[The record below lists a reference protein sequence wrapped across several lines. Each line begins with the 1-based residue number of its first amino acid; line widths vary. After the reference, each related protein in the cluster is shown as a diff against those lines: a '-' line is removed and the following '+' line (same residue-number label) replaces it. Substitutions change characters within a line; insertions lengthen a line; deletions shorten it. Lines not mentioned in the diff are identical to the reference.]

1 MDICAICIER
11 IGRQYQTTGTY
22 VRPDIR
28 SICNRDMLGHFV
40 RIDVSYIHTQFDDA
54 VATVRRT
61 NQRILIDTGLA
72 DEALRMSTCQTELDG
87 FAEADIGIDV
97 LDGLLLEDNIQII
110 DTIQVNA
117 CRQRVIYMEVRTVLV
132 RSVEPALE
140 VRRPWVGDGG
150 IRELANFQCITE
162 DVRLVNL
169 EVEYDRAVASEL
181 IPHRDGV
188 DTGRAERIDL
198 CGICSVEFLPRVGPV
213 VRDIAIGDRQGLMGC
228 LDAIT
233 CLKVQLDDTVTTIEG
248 RDGIVVNALQGKQT
262 RGLGVIV
269 MVRIEAILGAFADSV
284 VNLGEVLL
292 MVIHIQIIDAIE
304 AIEQSRQRVNQVV
317 SRVVTRQSE
326 LRLMSVRPD
335 IERVFVL
342 EFTNTQGIAEMIG
355 GVNKQV

>member
-1 MDICAICIER
+1 M
-11 IGRQYQTTGTY
+11 
-22 VRPDIR
+22 
-28 SICNRDMLGHFV
+28 
-40 RIDVSYIHTQFDDA
+40 
-54 VATVRRT
+54 
-61 NQRILIDTGLA
+61 
-72 DEALRMSTCQTELDG
+72 DEALRMSTCQTELDRV
-87 FAEADIGIDV
+87 AETDIRV
-97 LDGLLLEDNIQII
+97 LIQDRLLLENNIQIV
-110 DTIQVNA
+110 DTVQVNA

-132 RSVEPALE
+132 RGVEFALE
-140 VRRPWVGDGG
+140 VRRPWEGDGG

-169 EVEYDRAVASEL
+169 EVENDRTVASVFV
-181 IPHRDGV
+181 PHRDGV
-188 DTGRAERIDL
+188 DTGRAECIDL

-233 CLKVQLDDTVTTIEG
+233 CLKVQLDDTVATIEG

-262 RGLGVIV
+262 RGLGVIM
-269 MVRIEAILGAFADSV
+269 MVRVEAILGAFANRVID
-284 VNLGEVLL
+284 LGEVLL

-304 AIEQSRQRVNQVV
+304 AIEQSRQGVDQVI

-326 LRLMSVRPD
+326 LRLMTICPD

-342 EFTNTQGIAEMIG
+342 EFTNAQGVAEMIG